1 MKLTASFSVRPTGA
15 AVTAAPFFVPGRA
28 EKPQEPRP
36 PGESPRPSP
45 HTPHGRLPHAVEW
58 ATGIRQQLELR

>member
-1 MKLTASFSVRPTGA
+1 MKPPTSFSVRPTGA

-36 PGESPRPSP
+36 PPRTQGPRPSP
-45 HTPHGRLPHAVEW
+45 HAPHGMEW
-58 ATGIRQQLELR
+58 TPPAY